1 MEKNNNILGGFE
13 TVIDSFIPKI
23 EQEQEMQQLIDNEDD
38 LEFDK
43 NNIEDDPIVEKMK
56 NDGKIENKK
65 DKDLIDESDDK
76 KEDESKEEKTTVKVD
91 KNDKKEESIIDNQED
106 LEPQLITNF
115 FDAIAERLN
124 WSDIED
130 EDKPKDVDS
139 LLDYFQKIIEED
151 SKPTYAS
158 EEMENLD
165 NFVKQGGELSKY
177 LQIEQEFDLDNIDLE
192 DENNQKSIVKLL
204 LREKGFNEKQIDKKI
219 QKYEDAGL
227 LEDEAEDALEDL
239 KEIKEQKKEQLLA
252 EQKRTFEEYKQRQ
265 QDFYNSVTNEIKD
278 LKNIR
283 GIAIPEKDKKVL
295 IDYILK
301 PDSDGKTKYQKDY
314 AKDSIKNL
322 IESAYFTM
330 NADKLIE
337 AAKREGSNTA
347 INKFKNSL
355 KNTSINS
362 RSKTVDR
369 NSDNTTIWNTF
380 TRQLRA
386 L

>member
-1 MEKNNNILGGFE
+1 MEKHNNILGGFE
-13 TVIDSFIPKI
+13 TVIDSFIPKT
-23 EQEQEMQQLIDNEDD
+23 EQEQEMQQLIEDEDD

-56 NDGKIENKK
+56 KDGKIENKK
-65 DKDLIDESDDK
+65 DDDPIEEPEKKDND
-76 KEDESKEEKTTVKVD
+76 KEEKTTVKVD
-91 KNDKKEESIIDNQED
+91 KNDKKEEDAIIDNQDD

-124 WSDIED
+124 WSDVED

-139 LLDYFQKIIEED
+139 LIDYFQKIIEED

-177 LQIEQEFDLDNIDLE
+177 LKIEQEFDLDNIDLE

-265 QDFYNSVTNEIKD
+265 QDFYNSVTSEIKD

>member
-1 MEKNNNILGGFE
+1 MEKHNNILGGFE
-13 TVIDSFIPKI
+13 TVIDSFIPKT
-23 EQEQEMQQLIDNEDD
+23 EQEQEMQQLIENEDD

-56 NDGKIENKK
+56 KDGKIENKK
-65 DKDLIDESDDK
+65 DDDPIEEPEKKDND
-76 KEDESKEEKTTVKVD
+76 KEEKTTVKVD
-91 KNDKKEESIIDNQED
+91 KNDKKEEDVIIDNQDD

-124 WSDIED
+124 WSDVED

-139 LLDYFQKIIEED
+139 LIDYFQKVIEED

-177 LQIEQEFDLDNIDLE
+177 LKIEQEFDLDNIDLE

>member
-1 MEKNNNILGGFE
+1 MEKHNNILGGFE
-13 TVIDSFIPKI
+13 TVIDSFIPKT

-56 NDGKIENKK
+56 KDGKIENKK
-65 DKDLIDESDDK
+65 DDDPIEEPEKKDND
-76 KEDESKEEKTTVKVD
+76 KEEKTTVKVD
-91 KNDKKEESIIDNQED
+91 KNDKKEEDTIIDNQDD

-124 WSDIED
+124 WNDVED

-139 LLDYFQKIIEED
+139 LIDYFQKVIEED

-177 LQIEQEFDLDNIDLE
+177 LKIEQEFDLDNIDLE
-192 DENNQKSIVKLL
+192 DENNQKSVVKLL

>member
-1 MEKNNNILGGFE
+1 MEKHNNILGGFE
-13 TVIDSFIPKI
+13 TVIDSFIPKT

-43 NNIEDDPIVEKMK
+43 DNIEDDPIVEKMK
-56 NDGKIENKK
+56 KDGKIENKK
-65 DKDLIDESDDK
+65 DDDPIEEPEKKDND
-76 KEDESKEEKTTVKVD
+76 KEEKTTVKVD
-91 KNDKKEESIIDNQED
+91 KNDKKEEDTIIDNQDD

-124 WSDIED
+124 WSDVED

-139 LLDYFQKIIEED
+139 LIDYFQKVIEED

-177 LQIEQEFDLDNIDLE
+177 LKIEQEFDLDNIDLE

-380 TRQLRA
+380 TRQLRTI
-386 L
+386 

>member
-1 MEKNNNILGGFE
+1 MEKHNNILGGFE
-13 TVIDSFIPKI
+13 TVIDSFIPKT
-23 EQEQEMQQLIDNEDD
+23 EQEQEIQQLIENEDD

-56 NDGKIENKK
+56 KDGKIENKK
-65 DKDLIDESDDK
+65 DDDPIEEPEKKDND
-76 KEDESKEEKTTVKVD
+76 KEEKTTVKVD
-91 KNDKKEESIIDNQED
+91 KNDKKEEDIIIDNQDD

-124 WSDIED
+124 WSDVED

-139 LLDYFQKIIEED
+139 LIDYFQKVIEED

-177 LQIEQEFDLDNIDLE
+177 LKIEQEFDLDNIDLE

>member
-1 MEKNNNILGGFE
+1 MEKHNNILGGFE
-13 TVIDSFIPKI
+13 TVIDSFIPKT

-43 NNIEDDPIVEKMK
+43 DNIEDDPIVEKMK
-56 NDGKIENKK
+56 KDGKIENKK
-65 DKDLIDESDDK
+65 DDDPIEESEKKDND
-76 KEDESKEEKTTVKVD
+76 KEEKTTVKVD
-91 KNDKKEESIIDNQED
+91 KNDKKEEDVIIDNQDD

-124 WSDIED
+124 WSDVED

-139 LLDYFQKIIEED
+139 LIDYFQKVIEED

-177 LQIEQEFDLDNIDLE
+177 LKIEQEFDLDNIDLE

-380 TRQLRA
+380 TRQLRTI
-386 L
+386 

>member
-1 MEKNNNILGGFE
+1 MEKHNNILGGFE
-13 TVIDSFIPKI
+13 TVIDSFIPKT

-43 NNIEDDPIVEKMK
+43 DNIEDDPIVEKMK
-56 NDGKIENKK
+56 KDGKIENKK
-65 DKDLIDESDDK
+65 DDDPIEEPEKKDND
-76 KEDESKEEKTTVKVD
+76 KEEKTTVKVD
-91 KNDKKEESIIDNQED
+91 KNDKKEEDVIIDNQDD

-124 WSDIED
+124 WSDVED

-139 LLDYFQKIIEED
+139 LIDYFQKVIEED

-177 LQIEQEFDLDNIDLE
+177 LKIEQEFDLDNIDLE

-380 TRQLRA
+380 TRQLRTI
-386 L
+386 

>member
-1 MEKNNNILGGFE
+1 MEKHNNILGGFE
-13 TVIDSFIPKI
+13 TVIDSFIPKT

-43 NNIEDDPIVEKMK
+43 DNIEDDPIVEKMK
-56 NDGKIENKK
+56 KDGKIENKK
-65 DKDLIDESDDK
+65 DDDPIEEPEKKDND
-76 KEDESKEEKTTVKVD
+76 KEEKTTAKVD
-91 KNDKKEESIIDNQED
+91 KNDKKEEDTIIDNQDD

-124 WSDIED
+124 WSDVED

-139 LLDYFQKIIEED
+139 LIDYFQKVIEED

-177 LQIEQEFDLDNIDLE
+177 LKIEQEFDLDNIDLE

-380 TRQLRA
+380 TRQLRTI
-386 L
+386 

>member
-139 LLDYFQKIIEED
+139 LLNYFQKIIEED

>member
-1 MEKNNNILGGFE
+1 MEKHNNILGGFE
-13 TVIDSFIPKI
+13 TVIDSFIPKT
-23 EQEQEMQQLIDNEDD
+23 EQEQEMQQLIEDEDD

-56 NDGKIENKK
+56 KDGKIENKK
-65 DKDLIDESDDK
+65 DDDPIEEPEKKDND
-76 KEDESKEEKTTVKVD
+76 KEEKTTVKVD
-91 KNDKKEESIIDNQED
+91 KNDKKEEETIIDNQDD

-124 WSDIED
+124 WSDVED

-139 LLDYFQKIIEED
+139 LIDYFQKVIEED

-177 LQIEQEFDLDNIDLE
+177 LKIEQEFNLDNIDLE
-192 DENNQKSIVKLL
+192 DENNQKSIVKFL

>member
-1 MEKNNNILGGFE
+1 MEKHNNILGGFE
-13 TVIDSFIPKI
+13 TVIDSFIPKT
-23 EQEQEMQQLIDNEDD
+23 EQEQEMQQLIENEDD

-43 NNIEDDPIVEKMK
+43 NDIEDDPIVEKMK
-56 NDGKIENKK
+56 KDGKIENKK
-65 DKDLIDESDDK
+65 EDDPIEEPEKKDND
-76 KEDESKEEKTTVKVD
+76 KEEKTTVKVD
-91 KNDKKEESIIDNQED
+91 KNDKKEEDAIIDNQDD

-124 WSDIED
+124 WSDVED

-139 LLDYFQKIIEED
+139 LIDYFQKVIEED

-165 NFVKQGGELSKY
+165 NFVKQGGELSRY

-380 TRQLRA
+380 TRQLRTI
-386 L
+386 

>member
-1 MEKNNNILGGFE
+1 MEKHNNILGGFE
-13 TVIDSFIPKI
+13 TVIDSFIPKT
-23 EQEQEMQQLIDNEDD
+23 EQEQEMQQLIENEDD

-56 NDGKIENKK
+56 KDGKIEKK
-65 DKDLIDESDDK
+65 DDDPIEEPEKKDND
-76 KEDESKEEKTTVKVD
+76 KEEKTTVKVD
-91 KNDKKEESIIDNQED
+91 KNDKKEEDTIIDNQDD
-106 LEPQLITNF
+106 LEPQLIANF

-124 WSDIED
+124 WSDVED

-139 LLDYFQKIIEED
+139 LIDYFQKVIEED

-165 NFVKQGGELSKY
+165 NFVKQGGELSRY

>member
-1 MEKNNNILGGFE
+1 MEKYNNILGGFE
-13 TVIDSFIPKI
+13 TVIDSFIPKT
-23 EQEQEMQQLIDNEDD
+23 EQEQEMQQLIENEDD

-56 NDGKIENKK
+56 KDGKIENKK
-65 DKDLIDESDDK
+65 DDDPIEESEKKDND
-76 KEDESKEEKTTVKVD
+76 KEEKTTVKVD
-91 KNDKKEESIIDNQED
+91 KNDKKEEDDIIDNQDD

-124 WSDIED
+124 WSDVED

-139 LLDYFQKIIEED
+139 LIDYFQKIIEED

-380 TRQLRA
+380 TRQLRT

>member
-1 MEKNNNILGGFE
+1 MEKHNNILGGFE
-13 TVIDSFIPKI
+13 TVIDSFIPKT
-23 EQEQEMQQLIDNEDD
+23 EQEQEMQQLIENEDD

-56 NDGKIENKK
+56 KDGKIENKK
-65 DKDLIDESDDK
+65 DDDSIEEPEKKDND
-76 KEDESKEEKTTVKVD
+76 KEEKTTVKVD
-91 KNDKKEESIIDNQED
+91 KNDKKEEDTIVDNQDD

-124 WSDIED
+124 WSDVED

-139 LLDYFQKIIEED
+139 LIDYFQKVIEED

>member
-1 MEKNNNILGGFE
+1 MEKHNNILGGFE
-13 TVIDSFIPKI
+13 TVIDSFIPKT
-23 EQEQEMQQLIDNEDD
+23 EQEQEMQQLIEDEDD

-56 NDGKIENKK
+56 KDGKIENKK
-65 DKDLIDESDDK
+65 DDDPIEEPEKKDND
-76 KEDESKEEKTTVKVD
+76 KEEKTTVKVD
-91 KNDKKEESIIDNQED
+91 KNDKKEEDVIINNQDD

-124 WSDIED
+124 WSDVED

-139 LLDYFQKIIEED
+139 LIDYFQKVIEED

-380 TRQLRA
+380 TRQLRTI
-386 L
+386 

>member
-1 MEKNNNILGGFE
+1 MEKHNNILGGFE
-13 TVIDSFIPKI
+13 TVIDSFIPKT
-23 EQEQEMQQLIDNEDD
+23 EQEQGMQQLIDNEDD

-56 NDGKIENKK
+56 KDGKIENKK
-65 DKDLIDESDDK
+65 DDDPIEEPEKKDND
-76 KEDESKEEKTTVKVD
+76 KEEKTTVKVD
-91 KNDKKEESIIDNQED
+91 KNDKKEEDAIIDNQDD

-124 WSDIED
+124 WNDVED

-139 LLDYFQKIIEED
+139 LIDYFQKVIEED

-177 LQIEQEFDLDNIDLE
+177 LKIEQEFDLDNIDLE
-192 DENNQKSIVKLL
+192 DENNQKSVVKLL

>member
-1 MEKNNNILGGFE
+1 MEKHNNILGGFE
-13 TVIDSFIPKI
+13 TVIDSFIPKT
-23 EQEQEMQQLIDNEDD
+23 EQEQEMQQLIENEDD

-56 NDGKIENKK
+56 KDGKIEQKDDDPIEEPEKK
-65 DKDLIDESDDK
+65 DND
-76 KEDESKEEKTTVKVD
+76 KEEKTTVKVD
-91 KNDKKEESIIDNQED
+91 KNDKKEEDVIIDNQDD

-124 WSDIED
+124 WSDVED

-139 LLDYFQKIIEED
+139 LIDYFQKVIEED

-165 NFVKQGGELSKY
+165 NFVKQGGELSRY

>member
-1 MEKNNNILGGFE
+1 MEKHNNILGGFE
-13 TVIDSFIPKI
+13 TVIDSFIPKT

-56 NDGKIENKK
+56 KDGKIENKK
-65 DKDLIDESDDK
+65 DDDPIEEPEKKDND
-76 KEDESKEEKTTVKVD
+76 KEEKTTVKVD
-91 KNDKKEESIIDNQED
+91 KNDKKEEDIIIDNQDD

-124 WSDIED
+124 WSDVED

-139 LLDYFQKIIEED
+139 LIDYFQKIIEED

-177 LQIEQEFDLDNIDLE
+177 LKIEQEFDLDNIDLE

>member
-1 MEKNNNILGGFE
+1 MEKHNNILGGFE
-13 TVIDSFIPKI
+13 TVIDSFIPKT
-23 EQEQEMQQLIDNEDD
+23 EQEQEMQQLIENEDD

-56 NDGKIENKK
+56 KDGKIENKK
-65 DKDLIDESDDK
+65 DDDPIEEPEKKDND
-76 KEDESKEEKTTVKVD
+76 KEEKTTVKVD
-91 KNDKKEESIIDNQED
+91 KNDKKEEDVIIDNQDD

-124 WSDIED
+124 WSDVED

-139 LLDYFQKIIEED
+139 LIDYFQKVIEED

-380 TRQLRA
+380 TRQLRTI
-386 L
+386 

>member
-1 MEKNNNILGGFE
+1 MEKHNNILGGFE
-13 TVIDSFIPKI
+13 TVIDSFIPKT

-56 NDGKIENKK
+56 KDGKIEKK
-65 DKDLIDESDDK
+65 DDDPIEEPEKKDND
-76 KEDESKEEKTTVKVD
+76 KEEKTTVKVD
-91 KNDKKEESIIDNQED
+91 KNDKKEEDTIIDNQDD

-124 WSDIED
+124 WSDVED

-139 LLDYFQKIIEED
+139 LIDYFQKVIEED

-177 LQIEQEFDLDNIDLE
+177 LKIEQEFDLDNIDLE

>member
-1 MEKNNNILGGFE
+1 MEKHNNILGGFE
-13 TVIDSFIPKI
+13 TVIDSFIPKT

-43 NNIEDDPIVEKMK
+43 DNIEDDPIVEKMK
-56 NDGKIENKK
+56 KDGKIEKK
-65 DKDLIDESDDK
+65 DDDPIEEPEKKDND
-76 KEDESKEEKTTVKVD
+76 KEEKTTVKVD
-91 KNDKKEESIIDNQED
+91 KNDKKEEDAIIDNQDD

-124 WSDIED
+124 WSDVED

-139 LLDYFQKIIEED
+139 LIDYFQKIIEED

-177 LQIEQEFDLDNIDLE
+177 LKIEQEFDLDNIDLE

-314 AKDSIKNL
+314 AKNSIKNL

>member
-1 MEKNNNILGGFE
+1 MEKHNNILGGFE
-13 TVIDSFIPKI
+13 TVIDSFIPKT
-23 EQEQEMQQLIDNEDD
+23 EQEQEMQQLIDNEDN

-43 NNIEDDPIVEKMK
+43 DNIEDDPIVEKMK
-56 NDGKIENKK
+56 KDGKIENKK
-65 DKDLIDESDDK
+65 DDDPIEEPEKKDND
-76 KEDESKEEKTTVKVD
+76 KEEKTTVKVD
-91 KNDKKEESIIDNQED
+91 KNDKKEEDVIIDNQDD

-124 WSDIED
+124 WSDVED

-139 LLDYFQKIIEED
+139 LIDYFQKVIEED

-177 LQIEQEFDLDNIDLE
+177 LKIEQEFDLDNIDLE

>member
-1 MEKNNNILGGFE
+1 MEKHNNILGGFE
-13 TVIDSFIPKI
+13 TVIDSFIPKT
-23 EQEQEMQQLIDNEDD
+23 EQEQEMQQLIENEDD

-56 NDGKIENKK
+56 KDGKIENKK
-65 DKDLIDESDDK
+65 DDDPIEEPEKKDND
-76 KEDESKEEKTTVKVD
+76 KEEKTTVKVD
-91 KNDKKEESIIDNQED
+91 KNDKKEEDTIIDNQDD

-115 FDAIAERLN
+115 FDAVAERLN
-124 WSDIED
+124 WSDVED

-139 LLDYFQKIIEED
+139 LIDYFQKVIEED

-165 NFVKQGGELSKY
+165 NFVKQGGELSRY

-380 TRQLRA
+380 TRQLRTI
-386 L
+386 

>member
-1 MEKNNNILGGFE
+1 MEKHNNILGGFE
-13 TVIDSFIPKI
+13 TVIDSFIPKT
-23 EQEQEMQQLIDNEDD
+23 EQEQEMQQLIENEDD

-56 NDGKIENKK
+56 KDGKIENKK
-65 DKDLIDESDDK
+65 DDDPIEEPEKKDND
-76 KEDESKEEKTTVKVD
+76 KEEKTTVKVD
-91 KNDKKEESIIDNQED
+91 KNDKKEEDAIIDNQDD

-124 WSDIED
+124 WSDVED

-139 LLDYFQKIIEED
+139 LIDYFQKVIEDD

-165 NFVKQGGELSKY
+165 NFVKQGGELSRY

-239 KEIKEQKKEQLLA
+239 KEIKEQKKEQLLT

-380 TRQLRA
+380 TRQLRTI
-386 L
+386 

>member
-1 MEKNNNILGGFE
+1 MEKKETNVLGGFE
-13 TVIDSFIPKI
+13 TVIDSFIPKT
-23 EQEQEMQQLIDNEDD
+23 EQEQEMQQLVDNEDD

-56 NDGKIENKK
+56 KDGKIEKK
-65 DKDLIDESDDK
+65 DDDPIEEPEKKDND
-76 KEDESKEEKTTVKVD
+76 KEEKTTVKVD
-91 KNDKKEESIIDNQED
+91 KNDKKEEDVIIDNQDD

-124 WSDIED
+124 WSDVED

-139 LLDYFQKIIEED
+139 LIDYFQKIIEED

-177 LQIEQEFDLDNIDLE
+177 LKIEQEFDLDNIDLE

>member
-1 MEKNNNILGGFE
+1 MEKHNNILGGFE
-13 TVIDSFIPKI
+13 TVIDSFIPKT
-23 EQEQEMQQLIDNEDD
+23 EQKQEMQQLIENEDD

-56 NDGKIENKK
+56 KDGKIENKK
-65 DKDLIDESDDK
+65 DDDPIEEPEKKDND
-76 KEDESKEEKTTVKVD
+76 KEEKTTVKVD
-91 KNDKKEESIIDNQED
+91 KNDKKEEDVIIDNQDD

-124 WSDIED
+124 WSDVED

-139 LLDYFQKIIEED
+139 LIDYFQKVIEED

-177 LQIEQEFDLDNIDLE
+177 LKIEQEFDLDNIDLE

>member
-1 MEKNNNILGGFE
+1 MEKHNNILGGFE
-13 TVIDSFIPKI
+13 TVIDSFIPKT
-23 EQEQEMQQLIDNEDD
+23 EQEQEMQQLIEDEDD

-43 NNIEDDPIVEKMK
+43 NNIEDDPIIEKMK
-56 NDGKIENKK
+56 KDGKIENKK
-65 DKDLIDESDDK
+65 DDDPIEEPEKKDND
-76 KEDESKEEKTTVKVD
+76 KEEKTTVKVD
-91 KNDKKEESIIDNQED
+91 KNDKKEEETIIDNQDD

-124 WSDIED
+124 WSDVED

-139 LLDYFQKIIEED
+139 LIDYFQKVIEED

-177 LQIEQEFDLDNIDLE
+177 LKIEQEFDLDNIDLE

>member
-1 MEKNNNILGGFE
+1 MEKHNNILGGFE
-13 TVIDSFIPKI
+13 TVIDSFIPKT
-23 EQEQEMQQLIDNEDD
+23 EQEQEMQQLIENEDD

-56 NDGKIENKK
+56 KDGKIENKK
-65 DKDLIDESDDK
+65 DDDPIEEPEKKDND
-76 KEDESKEEKTTVKVD
+76 KEEKTTVKVD
-91 KNDKKEESIIDNQED
+91 KNDKKEEDVIIDNQDD

-124 WSDIED
+124 WSDVED

-139 LLDYFQKIIEED
+139 LIDYFQKIIEED

-177 LQIEQEFDLDNIDLE
+177 LKIEQEFDLDNIDLE

>member
-1 MEKNNNILGGFE
+1 MEKHNNILGGFE
-13 TVIDSFIPKI
+13 TVIDSFIPKT
-23 EQEQEMQQLIDNEDD
+23 EQEQEMQQLIENEDD

-56 NDGKIENKK
+56 KDGKIENKK
-65 DKDLIDESDDK
+65 DDDPIEEPEKKDND
-76 KEDESKEEKTTVKVD
+76 KEEKTTVKVD
-91 KNDKKEESIIDNQED
+91 KNDKKEEDTIIDNQDD

-124 WSDIED
+124 WSDVED

-139 LLDYFQKIIEED
+139 LIDYFQKVIEED

-177 LQIEQEFDLDNIDLE
+177 LKIEQEFDLDNIDLE

-380 TRQLRA
+380 TRQLRTI
-386 L
+386 

>member
-1 MEKNNNILGGFE
+1 MEKHNNILGGFE
-13 TVIDSFIPKI
+13 TVIDSFIPKT
-23 EQEQEMQQLIDNEDD
+23 EQEQEMQQLIEDEDD

-56 NDGKIENKK
+56 KDGKIENKK
-65 DKDLIDESDDK
+65 DDDPIEEPEKKDND
-76 KEDESKEEKTTVKVD
+76 KEEKTTVKVD
-91 KNDKKEESIIDNQED
+91 KNDKKEEDVIVDNQDD

-124 WSDIED
+124 WSDVED

-139 LLDYFQKIIEED
+139 LIDYFQKVIEED

-177 LQIEQEFDLDNIDLE
+177 LKIEQEFDLDNIDLE

-219 QKYEDAGL
+219 QKQEDAGL

>member
-1 MEKNNNILGGFE
+1 MEKHNNILGGFE
-13 TVIDSFIPKI
+13 TVIDSFIPKT
-23 EQEQEMQQLIDNEDD
+23 EQEQEMQQLIENEDD

-56 NDGKIENKK
+56 KDGKIENKK
-65 DKDLIDESDDK
+65 DDEPIEEPEKKDND
-76 KEDESKEEKTTVKVD
+76 KEEKTTVKVD
-91 KNDKKEESIIDNQED
+91 KNDKKEEEPIINNQDD

-124 WSDIED
+124 WSDVED

-139 LLDYFQKIIEED
+139 LIDYFQKVIEED

-177 LQIEQEFDLDNIDLE
+177 LKIEQEFDLDNIDLE

>member
-1 MEKNNNILGGFE
+1 MEKHNNILGGFE
-13 TVIDSFIPKI
+13 TVIDSFIPKT

-56 NDGKIENKK
+56 KDGKIENKK
-65 DKDLIDESDDK
+65 DDDPIEEPEKKDND
-76 KEDESKEEKTTVKVD
+76 KEEKTTVKVD
-91 KNDKKEESIIDNQED
+91 KNDKKEEDTIIDNQDD

-124 WSDIED
+124 WSDVED

-139 LLDYFQKIIEED
+139 LIDYFQKVIEED

>member
-1 MEKNNNILGGFE
+1 MEKHNNILGGFE
-13 TVIDSFIPKI
+13 TVIDSFIPKT
-23 EQEQEMQQLIDNEDD
+23 EQEQEMQQLIENEDD

-56 NDGKIENKK
+56 KDGKIEKK
-65 DKDLIDESDDK
+65 DDDPIEEPEKKDND
-76 KEDESKEEKTTVKVD
+76 KEEKTTVKVD
-91 KNDKKEESIIDNQED
+91 KNDKKEEDVIIDNQDD

-124 WSDIED
+124 WSDVED

-139 LLDYFQKIIEED
+139 LIDYFQKVIEED

-177 LQIEQEFDLDNIDLE
+177 LKIEQEFDLDNIDLE

-380 TRQLRA
+380 TRQLRTI
-386 L
+386 

>member
-1 MEKNNNILGGFE
+1 MEKHNNILGGFE
-13 TVIDSFIPKI
+13 TVIDSFIPKT

-43 NNIEDDPIVEKMK
+43 DNIEDDPIVEKMK
-56 NDGKIENKK
+56 KDGKIEKK
-65 DKDLIDESDDK
+65 DDDPIEEPEKKDND
-76 KEDESKEEKTTVKVD
+76 KEEKTTVKVD
-91 KNDKKEESIIDNQED
+91 KNDKKEEDVIIDNQDD

-124 WSDIED
+124 WSDVED

-139 LLDYFQKIIEED
+139 LIDYFQKVIEED

-177 LQIEQEFDLDNIDLE
+177 LKIEQEFDLDNIDLE

>member
-1 MEKNNNILGGFE
+1 MEKHNNILGGFE
-13 TVIDSFIPKI
+13 TVIDSFIPKT
-23 EQEQEMQQLIDNEDD
+23 EQEQEMQQLIENEDD

-56 NDGKIENKK
+56 KDGKIEKK
-65 DKDLIDESDDK
+65 DDDPVEEPEKKDND
-76 KEDESKEEKTTVKVD
+76 KEEKTTVKVD
-91 KNDKKEESIIDNQED
+91 KNDKKEEDIIINNQDD

-124 WSDIED
+124 WSDVED

-139 LLDYFQKIIEED
+139 LIDYFQKVIEED

>member
-1 MEKNNNILGGFE
+1 MEKHNNILGGFE
-13 TVIDSFIPKI
+13 TVIDSFIPKT
-23 EQEQEMQQLIDNEDD
+23 EQEQEMQQLIENEDD

-56 NDGKIENKK
+56 KDGKIEKK
-65 DKDLIDESDDK
+65 DDDPIEEPEKKDND
-76 KEDESKEEKTTVKVD
+76 KEEKTTVKVD
-91 KNDKKEESIIDNQED
+91 KNDKKEEDTIVDNQDD

-124 WSDIED
+124 WSDVED

-139 LLDYFQKIIEED
+139 LIDYFQKVIEED

-380 TRQLRA
+380 TRQLRTI
-386 L
+386 

>member
-1 MEKNNNILGGFE
+1 MEKHNNILGGFE
-13 TVIDSFIPKI
+13 TVIDSFIPKT
-23 EQEQEMQQLIDNEDD
+23 EQEQEMQQLIENEDD

-56 NDGKIENKK
+56 KDGKIENKK
-65 DKDLIDESDDK
+65 DDDPIEEPEKKDND
-76 KEDESKEEKTTVKVD
+76 KEEKTTVKVD
-91 KNDKKEESIIDNQED
+91 KNDKKEEDTIIDNQDD

-124 WSDIED
+124 WSDVED

-139 LLDYFQKIIEED
+139 LIDYFQKVIEED

-177 LQIEQEFDLDNIDLE
+177 LKIEQEFDLDNIDLE